1 MSDED
6 VISQAKDFVSS
17 VASGH
22 VSENADL
29 IRQRVEQ
36 ALVEAILENEGS

>member
-6 VISQAKDFVSS
+6 VISQAKDLVSS

-29 IRQRVEQ
+29 IRQHVEQ